1 MVIARTAS
9 WDATNRHVRNRSLV
23 YCARPVAGTVG
34 LVNTEHDVE
43 HSHGVSVPS
52 SEIADFEE
60 TLRLARGEAHR
71 WESLLTRLAK

>member
-1 MVIARTAS
+1 M
-9 WDATNRHVRNRSLV
+9 RNRSLV

-43 HSHGVSVPS
+43 PHSPGVSVPS